1 MHDCVYEGHFW
12 PKRANRQG
20 CGGDWWSG
28 SIFFGRAKSVVQ
40 GAFTQLEACRASILF
55 LLATASFR
63 PLKLCT
69 SSVGIFFGVLSAPVR
84 LVFL

>member
-1 MHDCVYEGHFW
+1 MKVTSDLSGPIV
-12 PKRANRQG
+12 RVVVAI
-20 CGGDWWSG
+20 GDPAPFS
-28 SIFFGRAKSVVQ
+28 FGRAKSVVQ